1 VGGVKESLCL
11 THTHTQ
17 SHTHTYTDVE
27 AFFALIDL
35 DGSGIVDEAEFME
48 FIKDVEAMSK

>member
-1 VGGVKESLCL
+1 VSDPQ
-11 THTHTQ
+11 THTD
-17 SHTHTYTDVE
+17 TYTDVE
-27 AFFALIDL
+27 TFFALIDL